1 MLQLQSLFGVFALL
15 AIAWAFGENRR
26 AVSLRQAAIGL
37 FVTLLTAVA
46 LIKLPFVAHGFG
58 VINDAV
64 GAISS
69 ASRAGTAF
77 VFGYLGG
84 GALPFDLKAPGA
96 DFILAFQALPV
107 VLVMS
112 VLTTLL
118 FYWRVLPPV
127 VRGMA
132 WLLERTLG
140 VGGAVGLSTAANI
153 FLGMVEAPLFIR
165 PYLAQLTRSELFLV
179 MTGGMAGIAG
189 TVLVL
194 YATLLAPLIPDAA
207 AHFVIASVLG
217 APAAILVSLIM
228 VPETSDIRTGGALE
242 DPDMHASSTMDA
254 IVKGTVAGLELLL
267 NIVAMLIVLVAL
279 VYLANA
285 ILGLL
290 PDFGGARD
298 FAAANARLR
307 HGAGVLADGPALAAG
322 DHRGQPDGHQNR
334 AERADRLC
342 RSVQARRRCAR
353 FALTA
358 DHAVC
363 DVRLRQFRQPRHHD
377 RRPRHHGA
385 AAPRRDQFA
394 RLEIDRVGH
403 ADDLPDGRDRRGAD
417 LSRHSEARTSANPES
432 RHVRVRRSASPRNDG
447 FQPQQRRQPGNH
459 IHRPLRGEM
468 RVIPRQGNAAV
479 DRERALP
486 HRADRIDHRDVGKP
500 LMCRQ
505 CRVHRQVERKDI
517 RQHQI
522 I

>member
-1 MLQLQSLFGVFALL
+1 MLQLQSAFGVFALL

-37 FVTLLTAVA
+37 AVTLVTAVV
-46 LIKLPFVAHGFG
+46 LIKLPFVARAFG

-69 ASRAGTAF
+69 ASRAGTSF

-84 GALPFDLKAPGA
+84 GALPFDIKTPGA

-107 VLVMS
+107 ILVMS
-112 VLTTLL
+112 VLTSLL
-118 FYWRVLPPV
+118 FYWRILPPV

-217 APAAILVSLIM
+217 APAAILISLIM
-228 VPETSDIRTGGALE
+228 VPETRDQHTGGTLE
-242 DPDMHASSTMDA
+242 VPPVAAGDPGVAPDPGLAAASTMDA

-285 ILGLL
+285 MLGLL
-290 PDFGGARD
+290 PNVGGAAISLQRMLGYAMAPVCWLMGLPWPQAVTAGSLMGVKTVLNELIAYVDLSKLGPDALDPRSRLIMLYAMCGFANFGSLGIMIGGLGTMAPQRRD
-298 FAAANARLR
+298 EINALGLKSIVSGTLTTCLM
-307 HGAGVLADGPALAAG
+307 GAIVGVL
-322 DHRGQPDGHQNR
+322 
-334 AERADRLC
+334 
-342 RSVQARRRCAR
+342 
-353 FALTA
+353 T
-358 DHAVC
+358 
-363 DVRLRQFRQPRHHD
+363 
-377 RRPRHHGA
+377 
-385 AAPRRDQFA
+385 
-394 RLEIDRVGH
+394 
-403 ADDLPDGRDRRGAD
+403 
-417 LSRHSEARTSANPES
+417 
-432 RHVRVRRSASPRNDG
+432 
-447 FQPQQRRQPGNH
+447 
-459 IHRPLRGEM
+459 
-468 RVIPRQGNAAV
+468 
-479 DRERALP
+479 
-486 HRADRIDHRDVGKP
+486 
-500 LMCRQ
+500 
-505 CRVHRQVERKDI
+505 
-517 RQHQI
+517 
-522 I
+522 